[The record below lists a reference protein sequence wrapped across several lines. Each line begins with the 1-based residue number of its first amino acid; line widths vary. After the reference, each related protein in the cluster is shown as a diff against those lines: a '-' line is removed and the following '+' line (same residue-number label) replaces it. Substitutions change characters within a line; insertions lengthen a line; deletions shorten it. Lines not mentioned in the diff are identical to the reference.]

1 MCMGM
6 FNVSGYLMAA
16 FHHATLTECS
26 SDEGYFSYFYG
37 FNAYYTIDINDF
49 VKNEP

>member
-1 MCMGM
+1 M

-26 SDEGYFSYFYG
+26 SDEGIFRIFTVLMLTTLLILITLLRM
-37 FNAYYTIDINDF
+37 NPN
-49 VKNEP
+49 K